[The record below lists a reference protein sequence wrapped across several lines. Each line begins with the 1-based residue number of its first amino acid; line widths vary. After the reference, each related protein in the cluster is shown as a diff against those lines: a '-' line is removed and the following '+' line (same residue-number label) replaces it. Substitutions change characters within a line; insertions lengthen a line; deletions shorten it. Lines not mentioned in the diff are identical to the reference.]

1 MTVLSISGICG
12 DSIIMMLYSLLIEGF
27 RKHLKTKIFF
37 SDSTFLIGENNV
49 GKSSVLYALDYL
61 LGASNTIP
69 LDEFYALEE
78 SGERKVA
85 VENIVFTA
93 EFRKIPKEAS
103 SWRGF
108 KGRLLQYEPDEK
120 DPLDTGLKF
129 IYRKTYPKMGKVK
142 IETLENPKLLKSE
155 FENCTCI
162 QDFLDA
168 GLSEDELTDDIKKI
182 NYDKKLTLK
191 EKSLFDV
198 IEDIFNIDESQE
210 CWVENPGGIPQNVLS
225 KLPKY
230 LLIPAQDSEGE
241 ISGTSGTL
249 QKTLNELF
257 NEVREKSENYKL
269 AQEYLNKLAKELDP
283 SDERT
288 EISKMIGEINSIISD
303 VFPHTGISAETNL
316 SDANKVIKPVF
327 DIQMNSNVSTPS
339 NLQGTGLIRSTVFA
353 LLRYKALRDNKK
365 DTNQSR
371 QLIIGFEE
379 PEIYLHPN
387 AISKMRDTIYSL
399 AESGNNQIV
408 CTTHSP
414 YMIDLSKKPKQTL
427 NRLSL
432 STYRLGKST
441 ALTVDS
447 IPFNVT
453 KEFLELQ
460 DDEKNYIKMLLR
472 VEDSI
477 AKCFFVKKVLIV
489 EGDTEQVVLSETIS
503 KLPGNLKNEILS
515 DWYILRAR
523 GKAVIIPLIKYLKAM
538 QIDIYVMHDKDENTP
553 GAVVFNDPIRQALGN
568 DSHLFVLKNCV
579 EDVLGY
585 PAPTSDKPYK
595 AYCHI
600 NAKWSEWKDVK
611 IEWKTVI
618 QAIFNDGNTIK

>member
-1 MTVLSISGICG
+1 MQ
-12 DSIIMMLYSLLIEGF
+12 LYSLCIEGF
-27 RKHLKTKIFF
+27 RKHYKTEIKF

-61 LGASNTIP
+61 LGANSSIP
-69 LDEFYALEE
+69 IDEFYALEE
-78 SGERKVA
+78 EGKRKIA

-93 EFRKIPKEAS
+93 EFRRIPREANF
-103 SWRGF
+103 WRGF
-108 KGRLLQYEPDEK
+108 KGRLLNYEPDIN
-120 DPLDTGLKF
+120 DPFDTGLKF
-129 IYRKTYPKMGKVK
+129 IYRKTYPKGGKVK
-142 IETLENPKLLKSE
+142 IETFENLKVLKSKYKD
-155 FENCTCI
+155 CICI
-162 QDFLDA
+162 QDYLDA
-168 GLSEDELTDDIKKI
+168 GLSEDELTDEIKKI
-182 NYDKKLTLK
+182 KYDKKLSAK
-191 EKSLFDV
+191 ERALFDV
-198 IEDIFNIDESQE
+198 IEDIFDIDYSQE
-210 CWVENPGGIPQNVLS
+210 GWVENPGGIPQNVLS

-249 QKTLNELF
+249 QRTLNELF
-257 NEVREKSENYKL
+257 NEVREKSENYRL
-269 AQEYLNKLAKELDP
+269 AQEYLNKLAQELDP
-283 SDERT
+283 SDDST

-303 VFPHTGISAETNL
+303 VFPHTGISALANL
-316 SDANKVIKPVF
+316 SDADKVIRPVF
-327 DIQMNSNVSTPS
+327 DIQMNSNVSTS
-339 NLQGTGLIRSTVFA
+339 SKLQGTGLIRSTVFA

-365 DTNQSR
+365 DITQER

-432 STYRLGKST
+432 IKLEEST
-441 ALTVDS
+441 ALTVKSDA
-447 IPFNVT
+447 FNIT
-453 KEFLELQ
+453 KEFLKLQ
-460 DDEKNYIKMLLR
+460 EDDKNYIKMLLR

-477 AKCFFVKKVLIV
+477 AKCFFVKKVLII

-503 KLPGNLKNEILS
+503 KLPINLRNEILS

-523 GKAVIIPLIKYLKAM
+523 GKAAIIPLIKYLRAM
-538 QIDIYVMHDKDENTP
+538 HIDIYVMHDKDADTQ
-553 GAVVFNDPIRQALGN
+553 GAVIFNEPIRQAL
-568 DSHLFVLKNCV
+568 DYDDHLFVLENCV

-585 PAPTSDKPYK
+585 TAPTSDKPYK
-595 AYCHI
+595 AYCYI
-600 NAKWSEWKDVK
+600 NDNWKEWKDISEQWK
-611 IEWKTVI
+611 IIIKN
-618 QAIFNDGNTIK
+618 IFNEGKRIE

>member
-1 MTVLSISGICG
+1 MQ
-12 DSIIMMLYSLLIEGF
+12 LYSLLIDGF
-27 RKHLKTKIFF
+27 RKHLKTKIIFL
-37 SDSTFLIGENNV
+37 DSTFLIGENNV
-49 GKSSVLYALDYL
+49 GKSSILYALDYL
-61 LGASNTIP
+61 LGTNTSIP
-69 LDEFYALEE
+69 IDEFYALEDG
-78 SGERKVA
+78 GERRVA
-85 VENIVFTA
+85 VDNIVFTA
-93 EFRKIPKEAS
+93 EFRKIPREAN

-108 KGRLLQYEPDEK
+108 KGRLLHYEPDTK
-120 DPLDTGLKF
+120 DSLDTGLKF
-129 IYRKTYPKMGKVK
+129 IYRKTYPKGGKVK
-142 IETLENPKLLKSE
+142 IETLENPKYMKSA
-155 FENCTCI
+155 FKNCMCI
-162 QDFLDA
+162 QDFLDK

-182 NYDKKLTLK
+182 KYDKKLTAK
-191 EKSLFDV
+191 EKALFDA
-198 IEDIFNIDESQE
+198 IEDIFDIDDSKE

-283 SDERT
+283 SDEST
-288 EISKMIGEINSIISD
+288 EISKMIGEINGIISD
-303 VFPHTGISAETNL
+303 VFPHTGISAEANL
-316 SDANKVIKPVF
+316 SDADKVIKPAF

-365 DTNQSR
+365 DITQER

-414 YMIDLSKKPKQTL
+414 YMIDLNKKPKQTL

-432 STYRLGKST
+432 ITCSLEESI
-441 ALTVDS
+441 ALTVES
-447 IPFNVT
+447 IPFNIT
-453 KEFLELQ
+453 KEFLKLQ
-460 DDEKNYIKMLLR
+460 EDDKNYIKMLLR
-472 VEDSI
+472 VEDAI
-477 AKCFFVKKVLIV
+477 AKCFFVKKVLII

-503 KLPGNLKNEILS
+503 KLPASLKNEILS

-523 GKAVIIPLIKYLKAM
+523 GKAAIVPLIKYLKAM
-538 QIDIYVMHDKDENTP
+538 HIDIYIMHDKDENTP
-553 GAVVFNDPIRQALGN
+553 GAVVFNEPIRQALDN
-568 DSHLFVLKNCV
+568 DSHLFVLENCV
-579 EDVLGY
+579 EDMLGY
-585 PAPTSDKPYK
+585 TAPTSDKPYK
-595 AYCHI
+595 AYCYI
-600 NAKWSEWKDVK
+600 NKNWGEWKN
-611 IEWKTVI
+611 IREEWKTII
-618 QAIFNDGNTIK
+618 QNIFNEGKIIE

>member
-1 MTVLSISGICG
+1 MQ
-12 DSIIMMLYSLLIEGF
+12 LYSLCIEGF
-27 RKHLKTKIFF
+27 RKHYKTEIKF

-61 LGASNTIP
+61 LGANSSIP
-69 LDEFYALEE
+69 IDEFYALEE
-78 SGERKVA
+78 EGKRKIA

-93 EFRKIPKEAS
+93 EFRRIPREAN

-108 KGRLLQYEPDEK
+108 KGRLLNYEPDIN
-120 DPLDTGLKF
+120 DPFDTGLKF
-129 IYRKTYPKMGKVK
+129 IYRKTYPKGGKVK
-142 IETLENPKLLKSE
+142 IETFENLKVLKSK
-155 FENCTCI
+155 FKDCICI
-162 QDFLDA
+162 QDYLDA
-168 GLSEDELTDDIKKI
+168 GLSEDELTDEIKKI
-182 NYDKKLTLK
+182 KYDKKLSTK
-191 EKSLFDV
+191 ERALFDV
-198 IEDIFNIDESQE
+198 IEDIFDIDYSKEG
-210 CWVENPGGIPQNVLS
+210 WVENPGGIPQNVLS

-249 QKTLNELF
+249 QRTLNELF
-257 NEVREKSENYKL
+257 NEVREKSENYRL
-269 AQEYLNKLAKELDP
+269 AQEYLNKLAQELDP
-283 SDERT
+283 SDDST

-303 VFPHTGISAETNL
+303 VFPHTGISALANL
-316 SDANKVIKPVF
+316 SDADKVIRPVF
-327 DIQMNSNVSTPS
+327 DIQMNSNVSTS
-339 NLQGTGLIRSTVFA
+339 SKLQGTGLIRSTVFA

-365 DTNQSR
+365 DITQER

-432 STYRLGKST
+432 IKLEEST
-441 ALTVDS
+441 ALTVKSDA
-447 IPFNVT
+447 FNIT
-453 KEFLELQ
+453 KEFLKLQ
-460 DDEKNYIKMLLR
+460 EDDKNYIKMLLR

-477 AKCFFVKKVLIV
+477 AKCFFVKKVLII

-503 KLPGNLKNEILS
+503 KLPINLRNEILS

-523 GKAVIIPLIKYLKAM
+523 GKAAIIPLIKYLRAM
-538 QIDIYVMHDKDENTP
+538 HIDIYVMHDKDADTQ
-553 GAVVFNDPIRQALGN
+553 GAVIFNEPIRQAL
-568 DSHLFVLKNCV
+568 DYDDHLFVLENCV

-585 PAPTSDKPYK
+585 TAPTSDKPYK
-595 AYCHI
+595 AYCYI
-600 NAKWSEWKDVK
+600 NDNWKEWRDISEQWKIIIK
-611 IEWKTVI
+611 N
-618 QAIFNDGNTIK
+618 IFNEGKRIE

>member
-1 MTVLSISGICG
+1 MQ
-12 DSIIMMLYSLLIEGF
+12 LYSLLIDGF
-27 RKHLKTKIFF
+27 RKHLKTKIIFL
-37 SDSTFLIGENNV
+37 DSTFLIAENNV
-49 GKSSVLYALDYL
+49 GKSSILYALDYL
-61 LGASNTIP
+61 LGTNTSIP
-69 LDEFYALEE
+69 IDEFYALEDG
-78 SGERKVA
+78 GERRVA
-85 VENIVFTA
+85 VDNIVFTA
-93 EFRKIPKEAS
+93 EFRKIPREAN

-108 KGRLLQYEPDEK
+108 KGRLLHYEPDTK
-120 DPLDTGLKF
+120 DSLDTGLKF
-129 IYRKTYPKMGKVK
+129 IYRKTYPKGGKVK
-142 IETLENPKLLKSE
+142 IETLENPKYMKSA
-155 FENCTCI
+155 FKNCMCI
-162 QDFLDA
+162 QDFLDK

-182 NYDKKLTLK
+182 KYDKKLTAK
-191 EKSLFDV
+191 EKALFDA
-198 IEDIFNIDESQE
+198 IEDIFDIDDSKE

-283 SDERT
+283 SDEST
-288 EISKMIGEINSIISD
+288 EISKMIGEINGIISD
-303 VFPHTGISAETNL
+303 VFPHTGISAEANL
-316 SDANKVIKPVF
+316 SDADKVIKPAF

-365 DTNQSR
+365 DITQER

-414 YMIDLSKKPKQTL
+414 YMIDLNKKPKQTL

-432 STYRLGKST
+432 ITCSLEESI
-441 ALTVDS
+441 ALTVES
-447 IPFNVT
+447 IPFNIT
-453 KEFLELQ
+453 KEFLKLQ
-460 DDEKNYIKMLLR
+460 EDDKNYIKMLLR
-472 VEDSI
+472 VEDAI
-477 AKCFFVKKVLIV
+477 AKCFFVKKVLII

-503 KLPGNLKNEILS
+503 KLPASLKNEILS

-523 GKAVIIPLIKYLKAM
+523 GKAAIVPLIKYLKAM
-538 QIDIYVMHDKDENTP
+538 HIDIYIMHDKDENTP
-553 GAVVFNDPIRQALGN
+553 GAVVFNEPIRQALDN
-568 DSHLFVLKNCV
+568 DSHLFVLENCV
-579 EDVLGY
+579 EDMLGY
-585 PAPTSDKPYK
+585 TAPTSDKPYK
-595 AYCHI
+595 AYCYI
-600 NAKWSEWKDVK
+600 NKNWGEWKN
-611 IEWKTVI
+611 IREEWKTII
-618 QAIFNDGNTIK
+618 QNIFNEGKIIE

>member
-1 MTVLSISGICG
+1 MQ
-12 DSIIMMLYSLLIEGF
+12 LYSLIIEGF
-27 RKHLKTKIFF
+27 RKHLKTRIVF

-49 GKSSVLYALDYL
+49 GKSSILYALDYL
-61 LGASNTIP
+61 LGASSTIP
-69 LDEFYALEE
+69 LDEFYALEDG
-78 SGERKVA
+78 GERKIA
-85 VENIVFTA
+85 VDKIVFTA
-93 EFRKIPKEAS
+93 EFRNIPKEAN

-108 KGRLLQYEPDEK
+108 KGRLLRY
-120 DPLDTGLKF
+120 DPEGEDSLDTGLKF
-129 IYRKTYPKMGKVK
+129 IYRKTYPKVGKVK
-142 IETLENPKLLKSE
+142 IETLENPKVIKSE
-155 FENCTCI
+155 FKNCKCI

-168 GLSEDELTDDIKKI
+168 GISEEEFTDDIKKI
-182 NYDKKLTLK
+182 DYAKKLTAK
-191 EKSLFDV
+191 EWGLFDV
-198 IEDIFNIDESQE
+198 IEDIFDIDDSQE
-210 CWVENPGGIPQNVLS
+210 CWIENPGGIPQNVLS

-283 SDERT
+283 SDDST
-288 EISKMIGEINSIISD
+288 EISKMIKELNGIISD
-303 VFPHTGISAETNL
+303 VFPHTGISAMANL
-316 SDANKVIKPVF
+316 SDADKVIKPAF

-353 LLRYKALRDNKK
+353 LLRYKALRDNRR
-365 DTNQSR
+365 DTVQDR

-387 AISKMRDTIYSL
+387 AISKMRDTIYGL
-399 AESGNNQIV
+399 AETGNNQIV

-414 YMIDLSKKPKQTL
+414 YMIDLNKKPKQTL
-427 NRLSL
+427 NSLSL
-432 STYRLGKST
+432 ITQKLNDSN
-441 ALTVDS
+441 ALTVES
-447 IPFNVT
+447 VPFNIT

-472 VEDSI
+472 VEDAI

-489 EGDTEQVVLSETIS
+489 EGDTEQVVLSETIN
-503 KLPGNLKNEILS
+503 KLPENLKSEILA

-523 GKAVIIPLIKYLKAM
+523 GKAAIIPLIKYLRAM
-538 QIDIYVMHDKDENTP
+538 QIDIYVMHDKDEHTP
-553 GAVVFNDPIRQALGN
+553 GAVVFNEPIRQALN
-568 DSHLFVLKNCV
+568 DDSHLFVLENCV

-585 PAPTSDKPYK
+585 SAPTSDKPYR
-595 AYCHI
+595 AYCYI
-600 NAKWSEWKDVK
+600 NENWNEWKDVTV
-611 IEWKTVI
+611 EWKI
-618 QAIFNDGNTIK
+618 IMQRIFNEGNEIK

>member
-1 MTVLSISGICG
+1 MQ
-12 DSIIMMLYSLLIEGF
+12 LYSLCIEGF
-27 RKHLKTKIFF
+27 RKHYKTEIKF

-61 LGASNTIP
+61 LGANSSIP
-69 LDEFYALEE
+69 IDEFYALEE
-78 SGERKVA
+78 EGKRKIA

-93 EFRKIPKEAS
+93 EFRRIPREAN

-108 KGRLLQYEPDEK
+108 KGRLLNYEPDIN
-120 DPLDTGLKF
+120 DPFDTGLKF
-129 IYRKTYPKMGKVK
+129 IYRKTYPKGGKVK
-142 IETLENPKLLKSE
+142 IETFENLKVLKSK
-155 FENCTCI
+155 FRDCICI
-162 QDFLDA
+162 QDYLDA
-168 GLSEDELTDDIKKI
+168 GLSEDELTDEIKKI
-182 NYDKKLTLK
+182 KYDKKLSAK
-191 EKSLFDV
+191 ERALFDV
-198 IEDIFNIDESQE
+198 IEDIFDIDYSKEG
-210 CWVENPGGIPQNVLS
+210 WVENPGGIPQNVLS

-249 QKTLNELF
+249 QRTLNELF
-257 NEVREKSENYKL
+257 NEVREKSENYRL
-269 AQEYLNKLAKELDP
+269 AQQYLNKLAQELDP
-283 SDERT
+283 SDDST

-303 VFPHTGISAETNL
+303 VFPHTGISALANL
-316 SDANKVIKPVF
+316 SDADKVIRPVF
-327 DIQMNSNVSTPS
+327 DIQMNSNVSTS
-339 NLQGTGLIRSTVFA
+339 SKLQGTGLIRSTVFA

-365 DTNQSR
+365 DITQER

-432 STYRLGKST
+432 IKLEEST
-441 ALTVDS
+441 ALTVKSDA
-447 IPFNVT
+447 FNIT
-453 KEFLELQ
+453 KEFLKLQ
-460 DDEKNYIKMLLR
+460 EDDKNYIKMLLR

-477 AKCFFVKKVLIV
+477 AKCFFVKKVLII

-503 KLPGNLKNEILS
+503 KLPINLRNEILS

-523 GKAVIIPLIKYLKAM
+523 GKAAIIPLIKYLRAM
-538 QIDIYVMHDKDENTP
+538 HIDIYVMHDKDADTQ
-553 GAVVFNDPIRQALGN
+553 GAVIFNEPIRQAL
-568 DSHLFVLKNCV
+568 DYDDHLFVLENCV

-585 PAPTSDKPYK
+585 TAPTSDKPYK
-595 AYCHI
+595 AYCYI
-600 NAKWSEWKDVK
+600 NDNWKEWRDISEQWK
-611 IEWKTVI
+611 III
-618 QAIFNDGNTIK
+618 QNIFNEGKSIE

>member
-1 MTVLSISGICG
+1 MQI
-12 DSIIMMLYSLLIEGF
+12 YSLTIEGF
-27 RKHLKTKIFF
+27 RKHLKTKIIF

-49 GKSSVLYALDYL
+49 GKSSILYALDYL
-61 LGASNTIP
+61 LGAKTNIP
-69 LDEFYALEE
+69 IDEFYALED
-78 SGERKVA
+78 SGERKV
-85 VENIVFTA
+85 VVDNIVFTA
-93 EFRKIPKEAS
+93 EFRRIPKEAN

-108 KGRLLQYEPDEK
+108 KGRLLQYEPDK
-120 DPLDTGLKF
+120 NDPLDTGLKF
-129 IYRKTYPKMGKVK
+129 IYRKTFPKGGKVK
-142 IETLENPKLLKSE
+142 IETFENPKSLKSE

-162 QDFLDA
+162 QDFLNA
-168 GLSEDELTDDIKKI
+168 GLLEDQLTDDIKKI
-182 NYDKKLTLK
+182 KYDKKLTAK
-191 EKSLFDV
+191 ERALFNV
-198 IEDIFNIDESQE
+198 IEEIFDIDDSQE

-283 SDERT
+283 SDEST
-288 EISKMIGEINSIISD
+288 EISKMIGEINGIISD
-303 VFPHTGISAETNL
+303 VFPHTGISAEANL
-316 SDANKVIKPVF
+316 SDADKVIKPAF

-365 DTNQSR
+365 DTMQER

-414 YMIDLSKKPKQTL
+414 YMIDLNKKPKQTL

-432 STYRLGKST
+432 TTCDFGESR
-441 ALTVDS
+441 ALTVES
-447 IPFNVT
+447 IPFNIT

-460 DDEKNYIKMLLR
+460 EDDKNYIKMLLR
-472 VEDSI
+472 VEDAI
-477 AKCFFVKKVLIV
+477 AKCFFVKKVLII

-503 KLPGNLKNEILS
+503 KIPGNLKNEILS

-523 GKAVIIPLIKYLKAM
+523 GKAAIIPLIKYLRAM

-553 GAVVFNDPIRQALGN
+553 GAVKFNEPIRQALDD
-568 DSHLFVLKNCV
+568 DSHLFVLENCV

-585 PAPTSDKPYK
+585 TAPASNKPYK
-595 AYCHI
+595 AYCYV
-600 NAKWSEWKDVK
+600 NKKWKEWETVGE
-611 IEWKTVI
+611 EWKTII
-618 QAIFNDGNTIK
+618 QNIFNEGNKIE

>member
-1 MTVLSISGICG
+1 MQ
-12 DSIIMMLYSLLIEGF
+12 LYSLCIEGF
-27 RKHLKTKIFF
+27 RKHYKTEIKF

-61 LGASNTIP
+61 LGANSSIP
-69 LDEFYALEE
+69 IDEFYALEE
-78 SGERKVA
+78 GKRKIA

-93 EFRKIPKEAS
+93 EFRRIPREAN

-108 KGRLLQYEPDEK
+108 KGRLLNYEPDIN
-120 DPLDTGLKF
+120 DPFDTGLKF
-129 IYRKTYPKMGKVK
+129 IYRKTYPKGGKVK
-142 IETLENPKLLKSE
+142 IETFENLKVLKSK
-155 FENCTCI
+155 FRDCICI
-162 QDFLDA
+162 QDYLDA
-168 GLSEDELTDDIKKI
+168 GLSEDELTDEIKKI
-182 NYDKKLTLK
+182 KYDKKLSAK
-191 EKSLFDV
+191 ERALFDV
-198 IEDIFNIDESQE
+198 IEDIFDIDYSKEG
-210 CWVENPGGIPQNVLS
+210 WVENPGGIPQNVLS

-249 QKTLNELF
+249 QRTLNELF
-257 NEVREKSENYKL
+257 NEVREKSENYRL
-269 AQEYLNKLAKELDP
+269 AQEYLNKLAQELDP
-283 SDERT
+283 SDDST

-303 VFPHTGISAETNL
+303 VFPHTGISALANL
-316 SDANKVIKPVF
+316 SDADKVIRPVF
-327 DIQMNSNVSTPS
+327 DIQMNSNVSTS
-339 NLQGTGLIRSTVFA
+339 SKLQGTGLIRSTVFA

-365 DTNQSR
+365 DITQER

-432 STYRLGKST
+432 IKLEEST
-441 ALTVDS
+441 ALTVKSDA
-447 IPFNVT
+447 FNIT
-453 KEFLELQ
+453 KEFLKLQ
-460 DDEKNYIKMLLR
+460 EDDKNYIKMLLR

-477 AKCFFVKKVLIV
+477 AKCFFVKKVLII

-503 KLPGNLKNEILS
+503 KLPINLRNEILS

-523 GKAVIIPLIKYLKAM
+523 GKAAIIPLIKYLRAM
-538 QIDIYVMHDKDENTP
+538 HIDIYVMHDKDADTQ
-553 GAVVFNDPIRQALGN
+553 GAVIFNEPIRQAL
-568 DSHLFVLKNCV
+568 DYDDHLFVLENCV

-585 PAPTSDKPYK
+585 TAPTSDKPYK
-595 AYCHI
+595 AYCYI
-600 NAKWSEWKDVK
+600 NDNWKEWRDISEQWK
-611 IEWKTVI
+611 III
-618 QAIFNDGNTIK
+618 QNIFNEGKSIE